1 MKNLPPKVVTKTVD
15 IIKEKEKCQ
24 DCPIERLKEEKVSLK
39 FKNSDLSSEL
49 DNIKGNNKLLTIF
62 GVIATIFAVYR
73 NESILSELK
82 PIKNWLLSI
91 YYEYD
96 HFAEI
101 SLLSTTNIENN
112 ILKLFAILGVI
123 IVFCGIGSVL
133 VGLLAY
139 LVGEYIAPFI
149 EDTFDDITTLV
160 FIMSLSIVLFVGGE
174 LKAYIPSPLENTNIF
189 LLWLILFSI
198 FFIGKSIKEKY

>member
-1 MKNLPPKVVTKTVD
+1 MKNIPPKVVVKTVD

-24 DCPIERLKEEKVSLK
+24 DCPVERLKKEKASLK
-39 FKNSDLSSEL
+39 FENSDLSSEL
-49 DNIKGNNKLLTIF
+49 DNIKGNNKILTIF
-62 GVIATIFAVYR
+62 GVIATIFSVYR
-73 NESILSELK
+73 NESILNELK

-112 ILKLFAILGVI
+112 ILKLFALFGVI

-149 EDTFDDITTLV
+149 ENTFDNTTTLV
-160 FIMSLSIVLFVGGE
+160 FIMSLSIVFFVGGE
-174 LKAYIPSPLENTNIF
+174 IKAYLPPIIGNMNIF

-198 FFIGKSIKEKY
+198 FFIGKTLKEKY